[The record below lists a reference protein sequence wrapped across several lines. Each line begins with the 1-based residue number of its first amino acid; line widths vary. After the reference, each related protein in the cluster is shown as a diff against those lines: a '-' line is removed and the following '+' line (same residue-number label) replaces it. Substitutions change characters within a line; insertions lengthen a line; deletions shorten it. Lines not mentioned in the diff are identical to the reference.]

1 MNSAR
6 STGSSAG
13 PSGLSFQQ
21 ASELNSR
28 KDLLKEEH
36 VKYVEEHP
44 ELKHIMSDFLSQ
56 VLLVKPTNICSFAC
70 DYFASYMPKDADAR
84 PLILC
89 GPSGVGKGTLVKRLF
104 QDHGDIFGLSV
115 SHTTRRPREGEEDG
129 VHYHFT
135 DHESI
140 QERIGR
146 GEFLEHANVHGN
158 VYGTSE
164 QAVRDV
170 ASKGK
175 ICILEIDIQG
185 LRKVRQT
192 SLKPYCVYIA
202 PPSFEVLEQRLRD
215 RGTETE
221 EDLLQRL
228 KNAREEMAFL
238 EEPGNADVK
247 IVNDNLENAY
257 IELIDCLAEWY
268 PSVKKSM
275 NVSA

>member
-6 STGSSAG
+6 SKGSSGSA
-13 PSGLSFQQ
+13 GLSFQQ

-56 VLLVKPTNICSFAC
+56 VLLIKPSNICAFAR
-70 DYFASYMPKDADAR
+70 DYFASHMAQEDGAR
-84 PLILC
+84 PVILC

-104 QDHGDIFGLSV
+104 QDHSDVFGLSV
-115 SHTTRRPREGEEDG
+115 SHTTRAPRDGEEDG

-135 DHESI
+135 DHETM

-146 GEFLEHANVHGN
+146 GEFIEFAHVHGN
-158 VYGTSE
+158 IYGTSE

-170 ASKGK
+170 SAKGK

-185 LRKVRQT
+185 VRKVREAS
-192 SLKPYCVYIA
+192 SLNPICIYIA
-202 PPSFEVLEQRLRD
+202 PPSFEILEQRLRD
-215 RGTETE
+215 RGTEAE
-221 EDLLQRL
+221 EDLLRRL
-228 KNAREEMAFL
+228 NNAREEMAWL
-238 EEPGNADVK
+238 EEPGNVDVK
-247 IVNDNLENAY
+247 VINDDLDHAY
-257 IELIDCLAEWY
+257 GTLLDSLREWY
-268 PSVKKSM
+268 PSLEKSM
-275 NVSA
+275 SLNN